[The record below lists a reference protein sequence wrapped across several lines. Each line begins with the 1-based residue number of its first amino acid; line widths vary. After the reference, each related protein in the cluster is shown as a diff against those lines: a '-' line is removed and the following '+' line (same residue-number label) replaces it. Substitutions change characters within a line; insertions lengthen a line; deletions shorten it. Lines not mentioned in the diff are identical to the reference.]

1 MPIHIDHPNDHITQS
16 ESFKSKINLTG
27 KSLADSNTKNV
38 EIVVPLS
45 Y

>member
-1 MPIHIDHPNDHITQS
+1 MPTHIDHPNDNITQS

-27 KSLADSNTKNV
+27 KSPADSNTKNV